1 MFGKRQATLSREAAE
16 RLRAMTLA
24 KTEFG
29 GHFTAT
35 NVGAEC
41 VLDTEV
47 DVIEGTTLRTVGGV
61 EAANYTG
68 GARSE
73 IQLASLPFKAKNVA
87 RKQRACE
94 VNRHGTFYWHS
105 HPLRIATLSPPSMG
119 DFASHAVL
127 GNIRNYV
134 ENGMVAST
142 YVVAYEG
149 IYEYGITPERFEREC
164 KAADAMSVTKP
175 RRKYELHGDV
185 AAAIRTRVFDDV
197 RSANEVFYSELRTL
211 REGGGFGTDGA
222 PSVSRDKWACTDD
235 CAVPGTFE
243 FRQSLEDPAFVERLC
258 NFHRVNSYA
267 ARLEEVGLYYRFVP
281 WSDRGVQL
289 TLTVKE

>member
-1 MFGKRQATLSREAAE
+1 
-16 RLRAMTLA
+16 MTLA

-35 NVGAEC
+35 TVGTTEC

-73 IQLASLPFKAKNVA
+73 VQLASLPFKAKNVA

-94 VNRHGTFYWHS
+94 MNRHGTFYWHS

-127 GNIRNYV
+127 GNIRNFV

-142 YVVAYEG
+142 FVVAYEG
-149 IYEYGITPERFEREC
+149 IYEYGITPERFAREC
-164 KAADAMSVTKP
+164 KIADELSVDKP
-175 RRKYELHGDV
+175 RRGYELHGDV
-185 AAAIRTRVFDDV
+185 AAALRTRVFEDV
-197 RSANEVFYSELRTL
+197 RSANEVFYSELHTL
-211 REGGGFGTDGA
+211 RDGGGFSTTGA
-222 PSVSRDKWACTDD
+222 PTVSKGKWACAAAAE
-235 CAVPGTFE
+235 CAVPGEFE
-243 FRQSLEDPAFVERLC
+243 FRRSLEDPDFVARLC
-258 NFHRVNSYA
+258 NFHRINSYA
-267 ARLEEVGLYYRFVP
+267 TRLEEVGFYYRYVP
-281 WSDRGVQL
+281 WSDGDVRL